1 MKVGSVSRNVIAID
15 FRCDGRVLASVIDVK
30 RGLSDALAAQLIAMA
45 YNCKSAAEI
54 AIVITDDGKATSVK
68 SNHDVAKMLSRVTK
82 RPVVYVDVPENIARQ
97 AMLQL
102 GMPASLVEGLLV
114 QNLMDERD
122 GNRSFADC

>member
-1 MKVGSVSRNVIAID
+1 
-15 FRCDGRVLASVIDVK
+15 
-30 RGLSDALAAQLIAMA
+30 
-45 YNCKSAAEI
+45 
-54 AIVITDDGKATSVK
+54 
-68 SNHDVAKMLSRVTK
+68 MLSRVTK